1 MGVAGGLMLPG
12 LVRANSALP
21 GLIKIVVPFSPGG
34 SNDVFARALAQQI
47 SQTLNVNCIVENKAG
62 AGGAI
67 GAMQVARSTP
77 DGSTLLLTSNS
88 MITSYVVQANPM
100 IDPIRSFAHVAILN
114 KGPSLMVVSGASP
127 YREMPDFI
135 EAVKA
140 GRVQNYGSAGIGSS
154 AHLAGE
160 MLNHALGS
168 NIAHV
173 PYRGMSNVA
182 IDLTANSLDFV
193 ITTVASV
200 SGQLRTNQLKA
211 IAVTSPEPSP
221 FFPRLPPMAQH
232 LPGYDV
238 EAWWGVFAPAGTAP
252 ELLAILNQSINKISS
267 NSSMVELF
275 KQEATAPTNMGLGE
289 IEKFLIAE
297 RDKWGNI
304 AKSRK
309 IEPI

>member
-1 MGVAGGLMLPG
+1 MLPG
-12 LVRANSALP
+12 LVRANRGLP
-21 GLIKIVVPFSPGG
+21 ELIKIVVPFSPGG

-67 GAMQVARSTP
+67 GAMQVARSAP

-100 IDPIRSFAHVAILN
+100 IDPIRSFSHVAILN
-114 KGPSLMVVSGASP
+114 KGPSLMVVSGDSP
-127 YREMPDFI
+127 YRAMPDLI

-221 FFPRLPPMAQH
+221 FFPGLPPMAQY

-252 ELLAILNQSINKISS
+252 EILAILNQNINNIAS

-275 KQEATAPTNMGLGE
+275 KQEATAPTNLGLDD

-309 IEPI
+309 IEPV